1 MKIRERFNAWLQGKV
16 DAYTQDKIRDAVKL
30 WLPCTDDL
38 LYEVVNRMDMG
49 ALASLV
55 AANQDLILG
64 LESSVAERLEDDIDT
79 GEIARKVAESVDA
92 SDVASH
98 IDMDDVCNNLDVSN
112 YTDEIAEKV
121 AGEIDVASCIDYDQ
135 LAEKLVEKL
144 KEAWA

>member
-1 MKIRERFNAWLQGKV
+1 MRLKERFNAWVQGMV
-16 DAYTQDKIRDAVKL
+16 RESTLHHLRTDSELMYELTQRM
-30 WLPCTDDL
+30 DL
-38 LYEVVNRMDMG
+38 LP
-49 ALASLV
+49 LASLV
-55 AANQDLILG
+55 ATNDDLTRAVV
-64 LESSVAERLEDDIDT
+64 EQLEDDIDT
-79 GEIARKVAESVDA
+79 DEIARKVGESMDA

-121 AGEIDVASCIDYDQ
+121 AEEIDVSSCIDYDT